1 MGRFAEH
8 KSIVASVAGVV
19 EPCPPWPAGVWRI
32 TVPGQAR
39 TERRS
44 HGLGHHPFAYS
55 DITPILRPQQRPIG
69 LGAKGLTLPQRA
81 MPG

>member
-8 KSIVASVAGVV
+8 ESIAAPVAIV
-19 EPCPPWPAGVWRI
+19 ERYLPWPAGSGASQSRGEAW
-32 TVPGQAR
+32 

-44 HGLGHHPFAYS
+44 HGLDHRPFVFS
-55 DITPILRPQQRPIG
+55 DITPILRPQQRPTG
-69 LGAKGLTLPQRA
+69 LGAKGLTLPQLA